1 MSSTLDEICKF
12 YSGTGFPNKFQGKRN
27 GKYPFVKVGD
37 ISRTVKKGNIT
48 LTKSQN
54 YINDDVVN
62 KINGKIVPKDT
73 IIFAK
78 IGEALKLNRR
88 VITNKEC
95 LIDNNI
101 LGIKP
106 KTNKIDLKY
115 LFYFMNH
122 LKLEKFSESTT
133 VPSVRQTRLKSITIN
148 IPSIDEQLEIVNIL
162 ENINK
167 AVLLKR
173 EQLSKLEILIKA
185 RFVEMFGDPI
195 SNNFNWNTTKLKNI
209 TSKITNGSTP
219 KGGSK
224 NYVNSGVMFLRSQNI
239 WRNHIDSSDVVFIS
253 EKTNLKLQ
261 KSVLKN
267 NDILITK
274 TGRINTQNS
283 SLGRAALYSGKDN
296 SANINGHVYLI
307 RLKNH
312 NLVLPRFL
320 VTVLTGE
327 AYRKYIRKVCV
338 GGIDKRQINLNQVE
352 NFPIILPPVKKQQE
366 FISLIQQVD
375 KSKFENI
382 VYLNKTLSSK
392 ILSQIGDVIRD

>member
-12 YSGTGFPNKFQGKRN
+12 YSGTGFPNKFQGKTN
-27 GKYPFVKVGD
+27 GKYPFIKVGD

-54 YINDDVVN
+54 YINNDVVN

-173 EQLSKLEILIKA
+173 KQLSKLDILIKA

-195 SNNFNWNTTKLKNI
+195 SNKKSWKKRLLNDLVD
-209 TSKITNGSTP
+209 KIGSGATP
-219 KGGSK
+219 KGGKESYQDHGISFIRSMNVHDGYF
-224 NYVNSGVMFLRSQNI
+224 NYKDLAYINSTQAKQLSNVIVQSQDVFINITGASVARSCIVPDDILPARVNQHVSIIRCK
-239 WRNHIDSSDVVFIS
+239 SDVLNPIFINS
-253 EKTNLKLQ
+253 LFL
-261 KSVLKN
+261 
-267 NDILITK
+267 NDSFKRILLSIGLSGGATRQAITK
-274 TGRINTQNS
+274 KQ
-283 SLGRAALYSGKDN
+283 LEM
-296 SANINGHVYLI
+296 
-307 RLKNH
+307 LK
-312 NLVLPRFL
+312 
-320 VTVLTGE
+320 
-327 AYRKYIRKVCV
+327 
-338 GGIDKRQINLNQVE
+338 
-352 NFPIILPPVKKQQE
+352 IILPPLSLQNE
-366 FISLIQQVD
+366 FANFVQQVD
-375 KSKFENI
+375 KSKVAVQKSLDETQKLYDSLMQEYF
-382 VYLNKTLSSK
+382 
-392 ILSQIGDVIRD
+392 G